1 MDKTSSQWKVFRIL
15 WNLAWACSHL
25 KIQRVFFCSYNF
37 FFFSS
42 NHFLSSN
49 HCLCRGTAPEKHARR
64 YHQHAACIKSHIHR
78 FKRPHGSLS
87 MQTLF
92 FLSLSLSLTHMHM
105 YTDYLPHFLGGHMR
119 SSVHCCP
126 LVISVSTHFLYQ
138 FNYITAA
145 IIKIR
150 IKLFQVKGW
159 WCEGNHKWSGSVWKP
174 HGSVKVEMQV

>member
-1 MDKTSSQWKVFRIL
+1 MSVFTP
-15 WNLAWACSHL
+15 
-25 KIQRVFFCSYNF
+25 QGFFYVHIFSIF
-37 FFFSS
+37 FFLLTISWA
-42 NHFLSSN
+42 LT
-49 HCLCRGTAPEKHARR
+49 TACVEGQPRR
-64 YHQHAACIKSHIHR
+64 NTLADITNKSCMHKSHIQ
-78 FKRPHGSLS
+78 FQKATWLIVNADTLLS
-87 MQTLF
+87 F
-92 FLSLSLSLTHMHM
+92 SFSLTHMYI
-105 YTDYLPHFLGGHMR
+105 YTDYLPHFLGGHTR

-138 FNYITAA
+138 FNYITSA